1 MEDLKMT
8 KFYYDDAD
16 DYEHGNRGRIEHEG
30 KTYILETDA
39 ELTNRC
45 LAERPAEDNFF
56 EMSATAKDLQGN
68 KHQVYWVFEDNGE
81 ETLENYDYSDVD
93 RILEI

>member
-30 KTYILETDA
+30 KIYILETKGA
-39 ELTNRC
+39 
-45 LAERPAEDNFF
+45 
-56 EMSATAKDLQGN
+56 
-68 KHQVYWVFEDNGE
+68 
-81 ETLENYDYSDVD
+81 
-93 RILEI
+93 

>member
-1 MEDLKMT
+1 MT
-8 KFYYDDAD
+8 RFYYDDAD

-56 EMSATAKDLQGN
+56 EMSATAHDLNGN
-68 KHQVYWVFEDNGE
+68 KSEIYWVFEDNGE
-81 ETLENYDYSDVD
+81 DTLENYDYSDVD

>member
-8 KFYYDDAD
+8 KFYYDDKD

-39 ELTNRC
+39 EPTSRQIT
-45 LAERPAEDNFF
+45 ERPVEDNFF